1 MMVIAKQEIRY
12 RNKLNTYIFANSYKN
27 KCTMCP
33 HICVH
38 SQQCLCDLASII
50 THIVAAWK
58 KIAWR
63 LLYIV
68 FEAFVTLSQAEMTS
82 QTTDQQ
88 FCWKVQYACN
98 KQLYGQWSL
107 RVNILC
113 LVEKSVRLDEKRKE
127 RKESKNDLSAHGQ
140 HQRVIKSTK
149 STLIKYD

>member
-1 MMVIAKQEIRY
+1 MATRTI
-12 RNKLNTYIFANSYKN
+12 
-27 KCTMCP
+27 
-33 HICVH
+33 
-38 SQQCLCDLASII
+38 
-50 THIVAAWK
+50 
-58 KIAWR
+58 
-63 LLYIV
+63 
-68 FEAFVTLSQAEMTS
+68 
-82 QTTDQQ
+82 DQQ